1 MERGALHWRAM
12 KPLALSTM
20 FAQQDRFA
28 EGAEFARFAAAAGYD
43 AIEIS
48 HSTRPEKLQAILA
61 AGVLP
66 VTSVH
71 QPAPWVQHG
80 DGRGNSKCNLAST
93 DRIERVCALDY
104 ARETMNWAAKAGA
117 KRVVVHLGAVTEEA
131 MFREEYEMRRMFD
144 SGRAGEPRFAEL
156 RAAAIARRA
165 ELAGPY
171 LEAARASLRELALAA
186 GRQGITIGIENRYHY
201 HEIPLPWE
209 YDIVL
214 EGLAPAEAGYWH
226 DSGHAEVLHRLGFV
240 DRHAWFPANRGR
252 TVGAHLH
259 DVLGI
264 GDHRAPG
271 DGDVDWGYLVE
282 GLRDL
287 PGYTLEINQHQPD
300 ELVAAAPG
308 FLAEL
313 GLR

>member
-1 MERGALHWRAM
+1 M

-28 EGAEFARFAAAAGYD
+28 DGAAFARFAAASGYD

-48 HSTRPEKLQAILA
+48 HSTRPEKLQAIID

-71 QPAPWVQHG
+71 QPAPWVQHS
-80 DGRGNSKCNLAST
+80 DGRGNSKCNLASV

-104 ARETMNWAAKAGA
+104 ARETIAWAAKVGA
-117 KRVVVHLGAVTEEA
+117 KRIVVHLGAVTEEA
-131 MFREEYEMRRMFD
+131 MFQEEYDMRRMYD
-144 SGRAGEPRFAEL
+144 SGRAHEPRFEEL

-165 ELAGPY
+165 EQAGPY
-171 LEAARASLRELALAA
+171 LEAARASLRELVQAA
-186 GRQGITIGIENRYHY
+186 ERHGITIGIENRYHY
-201 HEIPLPWE
+201 HEIPLPAE
-209 YDIVL
+209 YDLVL
-214 EGLAPAEAGYWH
+214 EGLAPEQAGYWH
-226 DSGHAEVLHRLGFV
+226 DTGHAEVLHRLGFV
-240 DRHAWFPANRGR
+240 DRHAWFAANRGR
-252 TVGAHLH
+252 VAGAHLH

-271 DGDVDWGYLVE
+271 DGDIDWGYIVE
-282 GLRDL
+282 GLRHL

-300 ELVAAAPG
+300 ELVAGAPA
-308 FLAEL
+308 FLERA